1 MNLPLQ
7 FNAGVVVPSV
17 SWLGRNCS
25 PQPHITLF
33 AHQQNRR
40 CAGESGSPCE
50 GTVEKAAMQ
59 PPRFWPKQAAALA
72 LFNKGACDTETNVV
86 VLVRGVVAVPGRRRQ
101 VVGVVVPAAAT
112 DPTIR
117 RTHDPDSPP
126 YCQRLNTAR
135 RRLTL
140 CACLT

>member
-1 MNLPLQ
+1 
-7 FNAGVVVPSV
+7 
-17 SWLGRNCS
+17 
-25 PQPHITLF
+25 
-33 AHQQNRR
+33 
-40 CAGESGSPCE
+40 
-50 GTVEKAAMQ
+50 MQ

-72 LFNKGACDTETNVV
+72 LFHKGACDTETNVV
-86 VLVRGVVAVPGRRRQ
+86 VLVRGVVVVPGRRRQ
-101 VVGVVVPAAAT
+101 VVGVVVPVAAT

-126 YCQRLNTAR
+126 SCQRLNTAR